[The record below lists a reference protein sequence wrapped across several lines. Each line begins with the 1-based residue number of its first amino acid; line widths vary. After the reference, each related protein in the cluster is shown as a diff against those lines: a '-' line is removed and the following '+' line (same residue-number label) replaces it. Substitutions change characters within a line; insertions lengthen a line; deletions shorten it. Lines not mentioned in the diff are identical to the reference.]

1 MNIPN
6 HLYAV
11 YRISDSGITTESIYE
26 TANEAKRAFKRLKN
40 AKPYYDYIIV
50 PYSMLLGGIYYG

>member
-11 YRISDSGITTESIYE
+11 YRITDTGIITEAIYE
-26 TANEAKRAFKRLKN
+26 TANEAKTAIKRLKT

-50 PYSMLLGGIYYG
+50 PYSMLLGGTYYG